1 MSKNIGLLKGKVV
14 IEDQFAESEQELL
27 IKKYKSKTEFE
38 FWRTKHK
45 SLTFL
50 KDLPELEILSLI
62 GTKIENADFLS
73 EIPKLK
79 TLFLN
84 AAKFDAGWNF
94 LANLNQIEE
103 LHILNI
109 RGKLIL
115 PDLKMLDHL
124 KSFRIWSCK
133 GLADISVLEN
143 VRQLEEVDL
152 VDTSVTLEKLLP
164 LIKKSSVKYIN
175 ATFSSKKDRDLF
187 QEYVDRHGKRPYKVC
202 ER

>member
-14 IEDQFAESEQELL
+14 IEDQFSESEQELL

-50 KDLPELEILSLI
+50 KDLPELESLSLI
-62 GTKIENADFLS
+62 STKVENADFLS

-84 AAKFDAGWNF
+84 AAKFDSGWNF
-94 LANLNQIEE
+94 LENLNQIEE
-103 LHILNI
+103 LHILNV

-115 PDLKMLDHL
+115 PDLKMLDQL
-124 KSFRIWSCK
+124 KSFRIWGCK

-152 VDTSVTLEKLLP
+152 VDTAVTLENLLP
-164 LIKKSSVKYIN
+164 VIEKPSVKYIN
-175 ATFSSKKDRDLF
+175 ATFGRKKDRDLF
-187 QEYVDRHGKRPYKVC
+187 QEYVDKFEKKLFKTG
-202 ER
+202 ES